1 MVNLTTRCPQW
12 GRNTPAILTA
22 APFRGVPQ
30 PEAHG
35 RRKFNDRLSMNQL
48 PRRTLSR
55 CVPAFNH
62 VRRGGSCY
70 SPTTRNSY
78 NPDIPNNEKSTQR
91 DSRTVS
97 SYGCDKGDSWS
108 R

>member
-1 MVNLTTRCPQW
+1 MEE
-12 GRNTPAILTA
+12 TPAILTA
-22 APFRGVPQ
+22 APFRGLPQ

-70 SPTTRNSY
+70 SPTTRRVCNVIVEFSAAMSA
-78 NPDIPNNEKSTQR
+78 IKETA
-91 DSRTVS
+91 VMA
-97 SYGCDKGDSWS
+97 KGILNAKLKL